1 MAKRRYTF
9 QLKSRIFLVLVHNL
23 ELIVVNTAHIQLTIQ
38 VEHLRWVTNLEEG
51 AVLDDNVVHMEGAD
65 AGEVAGQGDEVG
77 WVIRAVELQEVR
89 SERIRV
95 AGPAQLSQSLLQFC
109 MGMDYLIG
117 RDVDKNTGP
126 SSGSGGGTRVA
137 VWLLPLERLPCGV
150 WDQPGYSILVENPH
164 SRHLTTCS
172 DLLLSL

>member
-77 WVIRAVELQEVR
+77 
-89 SERIRV
+89 
-95 AGPAQLSQSLLQFC
+95 
-109 MGMDYLIG
+109 
-117 RDVDKNTGP
+117 
-126 SSGSGGGTRVA
+126 
-137 VWLLPLERLPCGV
+137 
-150 WDQPGYSILVENPH
+150 
-164 SRHLTTCS
+164 
-172 DLLLSL
+172 